1 MNTISFNP
9 ERYQIEISNMM
20 DKLFNDSIL
29 SFNPYEKDDL
39 FITNFI
45 KENKNVFFD
54 FDGLISVQNFFG
66 TLFNFE
72 NIKTNNYNGYD
83 YEIVVLSNSINNQKF
98 IINKNTFIYSSRP
111 HLGTKGIEQHLYV
124 NTDVYSSINWSKM
137 YIDESILR

>member
-54 FDGLISVQNFFG
+54 FDGLISVQNF
-66 TLFNFE
+66 LVP
-72 NIKTNNYNGYD
+72 Y
-83 YEIVVLSNSINNQKF
+83 L
-98 IINKNTFIYSSRP
+98 
-111 HLGTKGIEQHLYV
+111 
-124 NTDVYSSINWSKM
+124 
-137 YIDESILR
+137 ILKILKQTTTMVMIMK